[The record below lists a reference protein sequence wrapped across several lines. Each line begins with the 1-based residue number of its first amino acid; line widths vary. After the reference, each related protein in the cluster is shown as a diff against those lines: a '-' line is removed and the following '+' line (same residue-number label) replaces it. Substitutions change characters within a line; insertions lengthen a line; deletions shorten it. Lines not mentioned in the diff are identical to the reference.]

1 MIDRQGRGDILWQD
15 FYLVVAILISL
26 KDRNEKQFIFR
37 HSKIVFDLM
46 DEDGGGTISADEF
59 KVYFTK
65 VCVHILTKSL
75 RNTDSY
81 STYLINPF
89 SIFFTIL
96 MFLATK
102 SSIIKLGLLNR
113 LSSSE

>member
-1 MIDRQGRGDILWQD
+1 MIDRQGLGDVLWQD

-59 KVYFTK
+59 KVP
-65 VCVHILTKSL
+65 LL
-75 RNTDSY
+75 SY
-81 STYLINPF
+81 LYIFIHYLI
-89 SIFFTIL
+89 TYQW
-96 MFLATK
+96 
-102 SSIIKLGLLNR
+102 
-113 LSSSE
+113 

>member
-1 MIDRQGRGDILWQD
+1 MKGTFGLFCVEDKLYLQNDYIQRIFHMIDRQGRGDILWQD

-59 KVYFTK
+59 KVCISECF
-65 VCVHILTKSL
+65 
-75 RNTDSY
+75 
-81 STYLINPF
+81 
-89 SIFFTIL
+89 
-96 MFLATK
+96 
-102 SSIIKLGLLNR
+102 IIYE
-113 LSSSE
+113 S